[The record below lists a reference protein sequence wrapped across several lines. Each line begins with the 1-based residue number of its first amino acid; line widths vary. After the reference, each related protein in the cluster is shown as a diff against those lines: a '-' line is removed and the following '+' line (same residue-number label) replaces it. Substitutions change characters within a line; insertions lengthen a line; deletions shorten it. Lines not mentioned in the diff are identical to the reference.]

1 MRFVVSILAL
11 ALCSYAVA
19 SRESDHTDAAL
30 RQLHQAT
37 KTQQNGQHL
46 ANLSALRSLKDPDLR
61 PFFYQFSQH
70 PDWHVQVH
78 AILGIAELSEDH
90 TIDPWL
96 VQQISPTAREH
107 VVAQALDDGLFQQD
121 QIETLLG
128 WPLLEIAP
136 RLLLLADLQLL
147 RGTKNISMLKELTN
161 NTDLSVA
168 MFAALLSGNQ
178 TDIDSTTQSL
188 RRATRSD
195 KSKALARTLQ
205 LIRQYQLKDASHW
218 LQSLLEKNTV
228 ILSEEERYWIL
239 YSLLTVDQLVGVTFW
254 DRAFVQNPDRK
265 NQTKYLLLLLE
276 AGVTPSTEQ
285 LNRLK
290 IEPEDPLL
298 GVMTRASRVNRPT
311 SIITN
316 ADIDSLIE
324 LVNKGHRSSS
334 EWAFRVAKKH
344 LVASQAEQF
353 YSALALVPEQANSKR
368 KAAAIRSFIQLINIA
383 PDTAWEI
390 LAEVKDDSE
399 QQKLLLLAMLQN
411 SNKEIIEQ
419 AGKIKRIGLNKADIM
434 TLLLVARGA
443 APLHK
448 NDQEYLGIIAAGGG
462 QLSSS
467 LETQASW
474 LYLKRMGLADKALA
488 AVSTE

>member
-11 ALCSYAVA
+11 VLCSYAVA
-19 SRESDHTDAAL
+19 SRESDHTEAAL

-37 KTQQNGQHL
+37 TTQQNGQHL

-70 PDWHVQVH
+70 TDWHVQVH

-107 VVAQALDDGLFQQD
+107 VIAQALDDGLFQQE

-147 RGTKNISMLKELTN
+147 QGTKNISMLKELTN

-178 TDIDSTTQSL
+178 ADIDSKTQSL
-188 RRATRSD
+188 RRATRSE

-228 ILSEEERYWIL
+228 TLSEEERYWIL
-239 YSLLTVDQLVGVTFW
+239 YSLITVDRLVGVKFW
-254 DRAFVQNPDRK
+254 ERAFVQNPDRK
-265 NQTKYLLLLLE
+265 DQAKYLLLLLE
-276 AGVTPSTEQ
+276 AGVTPSTDQ
-285 LNRLK
+285 LNRLQ
-290 IEPEDPLL
+290 IESEDPLL

-344 LVASQAEQF
+344 LMVSQAERF
-353 YSALALVPEQANSKR
+353 YSALSLVPEQANSKR
-368 KAAAIRSFIQLINIA
+368 KAAAIKSFIQLINIA

-390 LAEVKDDSE
+390 LAEAKDDSE

-434 TLLLVARGA
+434 TLLLVARGD
-443 APLHK
+443 APMLK

-467 LETQASW
+467 LETQAAW

-488 AVSTE
+488 AVSAE